1 MSFAGPFV
9 EENGMDWKGS
19 LYFACLNP
27 IQESRLSYSSSN
39 VEAVKSVVAYHPLVV
54 AHVQIFFRLKH
65 HDPT

>member
-9 EENGMDWKGS
+9 EGNGMNWEGS

-27 IQESRLSYSSSN
+27 NQESRLSYSSSN
-39 VEAVKSVVAYHPLVV
+39 VEVVKSVVVYHPLGV
-54 AHVQIFFRLKH
+54 AHVQIVFHLEH